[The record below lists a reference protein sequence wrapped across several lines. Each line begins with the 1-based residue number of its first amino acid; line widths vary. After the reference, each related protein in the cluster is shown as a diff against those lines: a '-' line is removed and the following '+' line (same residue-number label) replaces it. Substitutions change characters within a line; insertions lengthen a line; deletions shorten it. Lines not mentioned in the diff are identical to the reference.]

1 MTIPRFPAGIA
12 RISALRLALM
22 AVAWSALLSAPGLN
36 AADWPQWGG
45 TPSKNMVSLE
55 KNLPESFVPGKKD
68 PQGGGIRMDTTEN
81 VKWAARIGDFCCGTP
96 TVADGKVFLGGMV
109 DRQGVLKCFDE
120 ATGKLLWQWIKP
132 CRSDL
137 QADAMNFRQ
146 FPKSLG
152 VCSTPA
158 VDGDRLYFV
167 DQNCV
172 VQCLDTNGRPPTAGA
187 DVGEAKVLWTFDM
200 YADKA
205 VGSRPSDACNG
216 SPLVDGDLLYV
227 TTSNG
232 VDRIVHVPIEKDAAR
247 RCFAPHAP
255 TLIVLDKRTGRFL
268 AKDTA
273 PTAANMLH
281 GQWSSPSMATVQG
294 RKLVFLGGG
303 DGACYAFEAL
313 SGVSKAPVTLKTI
326 WWADC
331 NPPEYR
337 SFDGMDMIVHYTLG
351 DKRRRDTLNELNDG
365 SFVGMSEIIATPAF
379 YKDRVYVPIGRDPD
393 HGRGRGALVC
403 LDASQEGDITKTG
416 KLWTYQGLDRSL
428 STVSIADGLLYV
440 ADVAGRLHC
449 LDPETGEVYWVYES
463 RARMIASTLVA
474 DGKIYL
480 PNEKHLDILAAGKE
494 MKLLSQISLGA
505 PSWSTPVAANGT
517 LYVVSK
523 KYLWAVKK

>member
-1 MTIPRFPAGIA
+1 MNGNPRHILVGFAA
-12 RISALRLALM
+12 
-22 AVAWSALLSAPGLN
+22 ALLLVPLAALN

-45 TPSKNMVSLE
+45 TASKNMVSLE
-55 KNLPESFVPGKKD
+55 ERLPETFVPGKKD
-68 PQGGGIRMDTTEN
+68 PQGNGILMNTTKN
-81 VKWAARIGDFCCGTP
+81 VKWAARIGDFSCGTP
-96 TVADGKVFLGGMV
+96 TVAGGKVLVGGMANKRGIV
-109 DRQGVLKCFDE
+109 KCFDE
-120 ATGKLLWQWIKP
+120 ATGKLLWQWTKP

-137 QADAMNFRQ
+137 QAEAMNFRQ
-146 FPKSLG
+146 FPESLG

-172 VQCLDTNGRPPTAGA
+172 VDCLDINGQPPTAGA
-187 DVGEAKVLWTFDM
+187 DAGEAKVIWTFDM

-205 VGSRPSDACNG
+205 VGARPSDACNG
-216 SPLVDGDLLYV
+216 SPLIDGDLLYV

-232 VDRIVHVPIEKDAAR
+232 VDRIITAPIEEDAGR
-247 RCFAPHAP
+247 HCFAPHAP
-255 TLIVLDKRTGRFL
+255 TLVVLDKRTGRFV
-268 AKDTA
+268 AKDAA

-281 GQWSSPSMATVQG
+281 GQWSSPSLGTVQG
-294 RKLVFLGGG
+294 RKLLFLGGG

-313 SGVSKAPVTLKTI
+313 VGLPKDLVIVRTAWSV
-326 WWADC
+326 DC

-337 SFDGMDMIVHYTLG
+337 SSSGMDMFVRYTLG
-351 DKRRRDTLNELNDG
+351 DRRRRDTINKLDDG
-365 SFVGMSEIIATPAF
+365 SFVGMSEIIATPVF
-379 YKDRVYVPIGRDPD
+379 HDGKVYVAIGRDPE

-403 LDASQEGDITKTG
+403 LDADPSADSETR

-428 STVSIADGLLYV
+428 STVSIADGLVYI

-449 LDPETGEVYWVYES
+449 LDAETGKAHWIYDAKS
-463 RARMIASTLVA
+463 RVLASTMVA

-480 PNEKHLDILAAGKE
+480 VSEKHLDVLAAGKA
-494 MKLLSQISLGA
+494 MRFLSRITLGA

-517 LYVVSK
+517 LYFASK